1 MTKRAAGS
9 GETPSKWRDRW
20 RARITVGFDAQGR
33 QVQVAVYG
41 RTMGECQARIDELRE
56 EQAAGRDLMTAPE
69 TVAGYLET
77 WLAHKKLEVAFNT
90 HRDYETTIGYV
101 TPLIGRVRL
110 DKLTAQHVKKAQ
122 AQIYEERSPR
132 AARQAL
138 GLLRNAL
145 NDAERESLVRRNVAR
160 LVKPLQYTPAK
171 FPIWSAEEVVKFIT
185 VAEKCVYYALFRTA
199 LTLGLRVGE
208 LMALEWGDIDGA
220 QLQVQRT
227 AKLGETGMTV
237 GIPKTDNANRI
248 LHLPPDAVELLEWH
262 HAKLGR
268 PKSGLVFPTE
278 RGTMANH
285 SNLSRSLAAWAK
297 RAEVTVIRVH
307 DLRHTYASMRISQG
321 ADPVTLSREL
331 GHHSPA
337 FTMERYAHFFERA
350 RPRTAPSLL
359 ELVGG
364 DEEPENE
371 SAEGAENAG
380 KVIRKVIPGI
390 ESLTN

>member
-1 MTKRAAGS
+1 MAKRAAGS
-9 GETPSKWRDRW
+9 GETPRKWKDRW

-33 QVQVAVYG
+33 QVQAAVYG
-41 RTMGECQARIDELRE
+41 QTMGECQARIDALRE
-56 EQAAGRDLMTAPE
+56 EQAAGRDLMAAPE
-69 TVAGYLET
+69 TLGDYLES

-101 TPLIGRVRL
+101 APLIGRVRL

-122 AQIYEERSPR
+122 AQIYEQRSPR

-145 NDAERESLVRRNVAR
+145 NDAERENLVRRNVAR

-171 FPIWSAEEVVKFIT
+171 FPIWSAEEVVRFIT
-185 VAEKCVYYALFRTA
+185 VAEPCAYYALFRTA

-208 LMALEWGDIDGA
+208 LMALEWQDITDA
-220 QLQVQRT
+220 KLHVQRT
-227 AKLGETGMTV
+227 AKLGEAGMTV

-248 LHLPPDAVELLEWH
+248 LHLPPDAIELLVWH
-262 HAKLGR
+262 HGKLDR
-268 PKSGLVFPTE
+268 PKGGLVFPTE

-285 SNLSRSLAAWAK
+285 SNLSRSLTAWAK
-297 RAEVTVIRVH
+297 RAEVTEIRVH

-350 RPRTAPSLL
+350 KPRSAPSLM
-359 ELVGG
+359 ELVGA
-364 DEEPENE
+364 DEGPENGP
-371 SAEGAENAG
+371 AEAG
-380 KVIRKVIPGI
+380 KVIRKVISVP
-390 ESLTN
+390 ESAPN